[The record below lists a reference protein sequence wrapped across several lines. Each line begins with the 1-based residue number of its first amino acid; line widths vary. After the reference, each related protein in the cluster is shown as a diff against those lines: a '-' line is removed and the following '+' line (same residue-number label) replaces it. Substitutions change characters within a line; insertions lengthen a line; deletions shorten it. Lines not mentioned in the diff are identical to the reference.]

1 MERKHPGRIWR
12 EDELLLV
19 RRCHEHS
26 GAFYPLSSLSMN
38 RFFGRYFF
46 PVLLG
51 SFLYALCR
59 PTTLLY
65 ERIVYVFVGASW
77 PSLKRGLNYSC
88 RSVLADDFA
97 YRVIVYSLPNALW
110 HVSLCF
116 VLSFGVKSFW
126 GVKGAV
132 WRFRL
137 VLFLFVAF
145 VPDFLQFLGF
155 LPGTF
160 DIFDIA
166 LAFLASVFVWAVT

>member
-1 MERKHPGRIWR
+1 MERKRPERIWC
-12 EDELLLV
+12 EDELLLFH
-19 RRCHEHS
+19 RFHERS
-26 GAFYPLSSLSMN
+26 GVFCPLSLLSMN
-38 RFFGRYFF
+38 RFFGRYFL
-46 PVLLG
+46 PILLG

-88 RSVLADDFA
+88 RSILADDFA

-116 VLSFGVKSFW
+116 VLSFGLKSFW

-132 WRFRL
+132 WKFRL

-145 VPDFLQFLGF
+145 LPDFLQFLGF

-160 DIFDIA
+160 DVFDIA
-166 LAFLASVFVWAVT
+166 LASLASIFVWAVT